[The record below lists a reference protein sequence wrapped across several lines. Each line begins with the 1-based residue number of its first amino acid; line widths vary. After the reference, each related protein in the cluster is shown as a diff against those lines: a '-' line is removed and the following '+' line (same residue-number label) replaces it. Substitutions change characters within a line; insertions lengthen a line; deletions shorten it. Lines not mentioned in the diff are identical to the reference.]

1 MQKLKPSQVTDSGA
15 AGNRISR
22 RAARIPPERQR
33 AWVLSVPA
41 REANLTAQL

>member
-1 MQKLKPSQVTDSGA
+1 MALRHFAELLKLNP
-15 AGNRISR
+15 
-22 RAARIPPERQR
+22 RIPPERQR